1 MAETGKP
8 LNQPFGYKWV
18 GYYTPED
25 IVKIQSG
32 AKDAPA
38 VPYTDIP
45 VQAGDLKY
53 ADLNNDGTI
62 DDFDKG
68 AIGKPNLPSTTLG
81 WSFGGYWKGFS
92 FNVLFQGSF
101 DYSFAING
109 TGIESFKSQ
118 FQPIHQKRWT
128 QEKYEKGEGI
138 EFPRLTSNPS
148 TINSA
153 STYMSDFW

>member
-1 MAETGKP
+1 
-8 LNQPFGYKWV
+8 
-18 GYYTPED
+18 
-25 IVKIQSG
+25 
-32 AKDAPA
+32 
-38 VPYTDIP
+38 
-45 VQAGDLKY
+45 LKY

-138 EFPRLTSNPS
+138 EFPRLTILQQLIVLVLICLISG
-148 TINSA
+148 
-153 STYMSDFW
+153 